1 MSIVCVI
8 SARGGSAGVK
18 NKNIRIINGKPLIV
32 WSIEQA
38 LLTPEIDE
46 VFVSTDSSEIKKIA
60 LKHGAK
66 VPFKRPKN
74 LSNSTAPKFKV
85 WKHALRKIE
94 KLIPDIECY
103 VDLDCTSP
111 LRDVSD
117 ITAAIY
123 QYKRNKNKI
132 DVVFSVCAARKNPY
146 FNLVEKNESGYLRVS
161 KPLKKRI
168 IRRQDC
174 PEVLEHVASIYVM
187 SPEFIKSKENLD
199 EGRSEGY
206 KIDYEKS
213 FDIDSELDFKIVSF
227 LLADKKDG

>member
-8 SARGGSAGVK
+8 SARGGSAGGK

-32 WSIEQA
+32 WSIEHA

-46 VFVSTDSSEIKKIA
+46 VFVSTDSSKIKKIA

-66 VPFKRPKN
+66 VPFKRPKY

-85 WKHALRKIE
+85 WKHALREIE
-94 KLIPDIECY
+94 KLVPDIECY
-103 VDLDCTSP
+103 VDLDCTNP
-111 LRDVSD
+111 LRDISD
-117 ITAAIY
+117 ITAAIC
-123 QYKRNKNKI
+123 QYKSNKDKL
-132 DVVFSVCAARKNPY
+132 DVVFSVCEARKNPY
-146 FNLVEKNESGYLRVS
+146 FNLVERNKSGYLRVS
-161 KPLKKRI
+161 KPLKKKI

-187 SPEFIKSKENLD
+187 SPEFIKSKNNLD

-227 LLADKKDG
+227 LLADKKNG